1 MAAPV
6 YATPE
11 EYEASP
17 YGAASGSEEVITAR
31 LAIASRHVDHLIRAA
46 VYDVDE
52 DQEPTDTEVIE
63 ALRDATIAQASYL
76 IDPSAGLAE
85 GQLPAGVSSASIGS
99 ASITR
104 SKAAPEV
111 RSGAIAYSPEVL
123 ILLANLMYQEPY
135 VR

>member
-17 YGAASGSEEVITAR
+17 YGAATAAEDVITAR
-31 LAIASRHVDHLIRAA
+31 LAIASRHIDRLIRAA
-46 VYDVDE
+46 VYDTGE
-52 DQEPTDTEVIE
+52 DQAPTDTEVDE

-76 IDPSAGLAE
+76 IDPAAGLAE
-85 GQLPAGVSSASIGS
+85 GQLPAGVSSVSLGS
-99 ASITR
+99 AAITR

-111 RSGAIAYSPEVL
+111 RSGGVAYSPEVL
-123 ILLANLMYQEPY
+123 ILLADLMYREPW

>member
-6 YATPE
+6 YATFT

-17 YGAASGSEEVITAR
+17 YGAAAATEDVITAR
-31 LAIASRHVDHLIRAA
+31 LAIASRHIDRLIRAA
-46 VYDVDE
+46 VYDIDE
-52 DQEPTDTEVIE
+52 DQKPTGTEDIE
-63 ALRDATIAQASYL
+63 AMRDATIAQASYL

-85 GQLPAGVSSASIGS
+85 GQLPAGVSSVSLGS
-99 ASITR
+99 AAITR

-111 RSGAIAYSPEVL
+111 RSGGIAYSPEVL
-123 ILLANLMYQEPY
+123 ILLTDLMYQEPW